1 MLQSEVLDRHWFT
14 SLAEAE
20 SALPS
25 FADYDN
31 FHRLSASRSQ
41 ILRGDSNAYL
51 RTQFLN
57 HSDHHAAV
65 GEVS

>member
-25 FADYDN
+25 FADYYQ
-31 FHRLSASRSQ
+31 LSATSAFPSPTEASSTF
-41 ILRGDSNAYL
+41 LHSNISSL
-51 RTQFLN
+51 GWN
-57 HSDHHAAV
+57 P
-65 GEVS
+65 